1 MTSSTAFK
9 TFSLA
14 NDIFEVSPQDEIYA
28 FDVDA
33 NKRINREAPWD
44 KEYVGITS
52 CYPSASFSDL
62 PAARNTSNHARSQ
75 PSL

>member
-1 MTSSTAFK
+1 MCRVNLSPPLSSPLSSTTMASSTAFK

-28 FDVDA
+28 FDVEA

-44 KEYVGITS
+44 KEYVGMLSERVI
-52 CYPSASFSDL
+52 
-62 PAARNTSNHARSQ
+62 Q
-75 PSL
+75 

>member
-1 MTSSTAFK
+1 MASSTAFK

-28 FDVDA
+28 FDVEA

-44 KEYVGITS
+44 KEYVGMLSERVI
-52 CYPSASFSDL
+52 
-62 PAARNTSNHARSQ
+62 Q
-75 PSL
+75 

>member
-9 TFSLA
+9 TFSLV

-28 FDVDA
+28 FDVEA

-44 KEYVGITS
+44 KEYVSDPISSEQASMTS
-52 CYPSASFSDL
+52 LIVHS
-62 PAARNTSNHARSQ
+62 TSNHARSR

>member
-9 TFSLA
+9 SFSLA

-28 FDVDA
+28 FDVEA

-44 KEYVGITS
+44 KEYVGMTPYHPRLPLMTS
-52 CYPSASFSDL
+52 L
-62 PAARNTSNHARSQ
+62 
-75 PSL
+75 

>member
-1 MTSSTAFK
+1 MASSTAFK
-9 TFSLA
+9 SFSLA

-28 FDVDA
+28 FDVEA

-44 KEYVGITS
+44 KEYVSDHISPEQASMTS
-52 CYPSASFSDL
+52 L
-62 PAARNTSNHARSQ
+62 IVHNTSNHARSQ